1 MAKKAR
7 RIERR
12 MITSAPAPA
21 GVRSEG
27 GPGEF
32 NPDYGYVR
40 SDLRR
45 IGILAGTFLVLLV
58 VLSLVVK

>member
-12 MITSAPAPA
+12 MITSAPA

-58 VLSLVVK
+58 VLSLVLK

>member
-1 MAKKAR
+1 MAKKVR

-12 MITSAPAPA
+12 TITSGPAA
-21 GVRSEG
+21 LRSEG
-27 GPGEF
+27 GPGDF

-45 IGILAGTFLVLLV
+45 IGILAGSFLALLV
-58 VLSLVVK
+58 VLSLFVK